1 MADVHYFLKI
11 EGIEGESIDDKN
23 KGEIELRGFAFEETQ
38 KSAGE
43 AGGGMVS
50 GKVKMQDLVV
60 RAECNK
66 ASPLLFLSCANGR
79 QFKNATLTCK
89 KATGQGGQDW
99 YLKWTL
105 EEVLIS
111 EYKHV
116 GHVADATHDV
126 NLSPIDACSG
136 SVIIPL
142 EEFHLAYRSIKM
154 EYRPQKDDGSFDP
167 AVSGCWDRKANKA
180 C

>member
-11 EGIEGESIDDKN
+11 NDIEGESLDDQHSGELEL
-23 KGEIELRGFAFEETQ
+23 KGFSFMETQ
-38 KSAGE
+38 RSAGE
-43 AGGGMVS
+43 GGG
-50 GKVKMQDLVV
+50 GQLAGRVKMEDLVV
-60 RAECNK
+60 RMECSK

-79 QFKNATLTCK
+79 TFKSAVLTCN
-89 KATGQGGQDW
+89 KATGEGGQDW

-116 GHVADATHDV
+116 GDV
-126 NLSPIDACSG
+126 LGAKLDPITPCSG
-136 SVIIPL
+136 KALIPL
-142 EEFHLAYRSIKM
+142 EEVHLSYRTIKM
-154 EYRPQKDDGSFDP
+154 EYRPQKDDGTFDP
-167 AVSGCWDRKANKA
+167 AVSGCWDRKASRA